1 MKYTDIIQGTF
12 ISRPN
17 RFIANVETDE
27 GVETVHVKNT
37 GRCREILIPGTRV
50 ILEKGRNPER
60 KTKYSLIAAY
70 KGDLLINIDS
80 QVPNLV
86 AFEGILEEKIPEI
99 GKPAFLKREVTYGN
113 SRFDLYFEDGDR
125 KGFIEVKGATLEED
139 GVVRFPDAPT
149 LRGTKH
155 VLELIDAKTKGYES
169 YILFVIQMKGARVFE
184 PNVITDRAFG
194 EALYEASQNGVEILA
209 YECMVDEDGI
219 EIAGKVACNIDM
231 VPLTPKGKV

>member
-1 MKYTDIIQGTF
+1 MKYTDIVQGTF
-12 ISRPN
+12 INRPN
-17 RFIANVETDE
+17 RFIANVEIDE
-27 GVETVHVKNT
+27 EVETVHVKNT

-50 ILEKGRNPER
+50 ILEKAKNPER

-70 KGDLLINIDS
+70 KGDMLINIDS

-86 AFEGILEEKIPEI
+86 AYEGILNEEIPEI
-99 GKPAFLKREVTYGN
+99 GRPTFLKREVTYGN

-125 KGFIEVKGATLEED
+125 RGFIEVKGVTLEAD

-155 VLELIDAKTKGYES
+155 VLELIDAGTKGYEA
-169 YILFVIQMKGARVFE
+169 YVLFIVQLKGATVFE

-194 EALYEASQNGVEILA
+194 EALYEASQRGVKILA
-209 YECMVDEDGI
+209 YECTVKEDGI
-219 EIAGKVACNIDM
+219 EIAGKVACNIDR